1 MIRAM
6 AGQRIVVT
14 GVGVVSAAGVTRES
28 FYDALATGQ
37 SGIGQQSEQA
47 DGWPVARVGDF
58 GARAVLDAKAL
69 RRMARV
75 TQMVLVAARQ
85 ALGQSMP
92 GASPERSGIVLGTGL
107 GTLRE
112 TYEYMKGHIEG
123 GAEAASPLLF
133 PSSVANAAAGQAAL
147 ELGWRGANSTVNH
160 RELSPIGALIMA
172 ADLLALG
179 RADVLLAG
187 GVEDASDVALHGY
200 RRLGGL
206 SRTGLR
212 PYTLGR
218 DGTVLGEG
226 AAVFVLEREA
236 DARARGATILALVAG
251 RAQGG
256 EDRPRLGWGHAW
268 EEAARVLTAALTEA
282 AVGPADIDYVA
293 GGGAGLRID
302 ALEAR
307 AVGAALGRPRPHG
320 SILGQTG
327 EFMASGALRVAA
339 ALYALERQALPG
351 TVGAGESDPEAPIP
365 DLVRVPR
372 AARVGAVMV
381 PSLSQGGANAALL
394 LTRA

>member
-6 AGQRIVVT
+6 AAQRIVVT
-14 GVGVVSAAGVTRES
+14 GVGVVSAAGVTREA

-37 SGIGQQSEQA
+37 SGITRLA
-47 DGWPVARVGDF
+47 DGRPIARVGDF

-75 TQMVLVAARQ
+75 SQMVLVAARQ
-85 ALGQSMP
+85 ALAQSMP
-92 GASPERSGIVLGTGL
+92 AVPPERSGIVLGTGL

-123 GAEAASPLLF
+123 GVEGASPLLF

-160 RELSPIGALIMA
+160 RELSPLGALVMA

-179 RADVLLAG
+179 RADVLLSG

-200 RRLGGL
+200 RRMGGL
-206 SRTGLR
+206 SPTGLR
-212 PYTLGR
+212 PYARDR

-226 AAVFVLEREA
+226 AALLVLEREE
-236 DARARGATILALVAG
+236 DARARGATILAYLAG
-251 RAQGG
+251 RVLRG
-256 EDRPRLGWGHAW
+256 ENRPRVGWGSAW
-268 EEAARVLTAALTEA
+268 TEAARTLKAALAEA
-282 AVGPADIDYVA
+282 SLSPTDIHYVA
-293 GGGAGLRID
+293 GGGAGLGVD

-307 AVGAALGRPRPHG
+307 AVAAAFETPRPHG

-327 EFMASGALRVAA
+327 EFMASGVLRVAA

-351 TVGAGESDPEAPIP
+351 TTGAGESDPEAPVP

-372 AARVGAVMV
+372 AARVDAVLV
-381 PSLSQGGANAALL
+381 PSLSQGGANAALV
-394 LTRA
+394 LTRK